1 MARNKTEKTTI
12 SFEKPELIK
21 KLVGDIAIKEN
32 RSLSAIIEKII
43 LESLLPKNSDAKWIA
58 EQCLYGENGGIGR
71 ALSATFE
78 MNSAGINWGT
88 KHGDLFPL
96 VRFASTQEVFC
107 GVPLTGKE
115 EVLHHACSQ
124 IQSVLDR
131 LNTRA
136 TEAED
141 AGDTEKKLYYKKEAD
156 WGAELLK
163 ELKEEPECSH
173 LINFYQLLLN
183 SWEDFKDWSITYR
196 LLADLV
202 NLEKGWRDDPEA
214 RMELLQILKAVSE
227 NWEV

>member
-32 RSLSAIIEKII
+32 KSLSAIIEKII

-58 EQCLYGENGGIGR
+58 EQYLYGENGGIGR
-71 ALSATFE
+71 ALSATFK

-107 GVPLTGKE
+107 NVPLTGKE
-115 EVLHHACSQ
+115 EVLHHAHLQ

-131 LNTRA
+131 LKTRA
-136 TEAED
+136 IEAEE
-141 AGDTEKKLYYKKEAD
+141 AGDTEKKLYYKNEAD
-156 WGAELLK
+156 SGTKLLK
-163 ELKEEPECSH
+163 ELKESPECSH
-173 LINFYQLLLN
+173 LINFYQLLQN

-202 NLEKGWRDDPEA
+202 DLEKGWRDDPEA

-227 NWEV
+227 KWEV